1 MKSSFNLLTKGVTRV
16 KRSKNDQDIVIAL
29 AGNPNTGK
37 STIFNA
43 LTGLRQ
49 HTGNWTGK
57 TVTNAQGYYDY
68 KGKSFLL
75 VDLPGT
81 YSLLANS
88 QDELIARDFICF
100 GRPDATIVVLDATN
114 LERNLNLALQIMEA
128 TTNVIIAVNLL
139 DEAQRKGI
147 IVDIDGLS
155 EELGV
160 PVIGTVARTEKG
172 LDRLK
177 ETVDQIVNKKITLL
191 PYKITY
197 SDEIEQKIADL
208 LPKLEPILKDQ
219 LNPRWTALRL
229 IEGDDSILQSI
240 ENYLIE
246 KESGNRGEIAL
257 CLE

>member
-1 MKSSFNLLTKGVTRV
+1 MNRN
-16 KRSKNDQDIVIAL
+16 KNDQDIVIAL

-49 HTGNWTGK
+49 HTGNWPGK
-57 TVTNAQGYYDY
+57 TVINAQGHYNY

-100 GRPDATIVVLDATN
+100 GKPDATIVVVDATN
-114 LERNLNLALQIMEA
+114 MERNLNLALQIMEA

-147 IVDIDGLS
+147 IVDIDRLS
-155 EELGV
+155 EKLGV
-160 PVIGTVARTEKG
+160 PVIGTVARSEKG
-172 LDRLK
+172 LDHLK
-177 ETVDQIVNKKITLL
+177 ETVDQIINKKIKLS

-197 SDEIEQKIADL
+197 SEEIEQKIAVL
-208 LPKLEPILKDQ
+208 LPKLEPILKGQ

-240 ENYLIE
+240 ENYLLE
-246 KESGNRGEIAL
+246 KESGNRGEVAL